1 LDGSSKAG
9 EGGTIVDTAGDDTAV
24 EEGFLEGCFGER
36 RGFVGLNVLF
46 VDEVEFAGVPVDVV
60 NDSIDVVEKDVG
72 VAVDTF
78 EHIDIGIIVPVGEL
92 SS

>member
-1 LDGSSKAG
+1 MERSSKSG
-9 EGGTIVDTAGDDTAV
+9 EDGTIVDTAGDDTAV
-24 EEGFLEGCFGER
+24 EEGFLEGCFGEGR
-36 RGFVGLNVLF
+36 VFVGLNVLF

-60 NDSIDVVEKDVG
+60 DDSIDVVEKDVG

-78 EHIDIGIIVPVGEL
+78 EHIDVGIIVPVGEL